1 MNLYLYPWHD
11 SEGNNQIRSITAKSF
26 PDCKDKLIQHLINEY
41 EDLNDTLEYDEL
53 LNQLEEEYGVCIGEL
68 YDITEF

>member
-11 SEGNNQIRSITAKSF
+11 SEGNNKIGSITAKSF